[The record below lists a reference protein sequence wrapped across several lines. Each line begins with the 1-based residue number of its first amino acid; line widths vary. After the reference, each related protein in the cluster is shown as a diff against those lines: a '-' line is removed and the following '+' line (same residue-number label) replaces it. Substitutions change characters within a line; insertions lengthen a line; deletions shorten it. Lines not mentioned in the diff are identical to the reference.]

1 MKLTAHELMLLT
13 CDTEGFT
20 TRIRRSVGLALCNV
34 IYPKVTGP
42 ERCPELYTRLTDF
55 EFYMEPTD
63 EEILFCI
70 DYIQFEMKA
79 DIDTLE
85 LTVKIEP

>member
-13 CDTEGFT
+13 CYTEGFT
-20 TRIRRSVGLALCNV
+20 TRLRRCVGLALCKV
-34 IYPKVTGP
+34 IYPRVTGP
-42 ERCPELYTRLTDF
+42 EGCPDVYTRLKDF
-55 EFYMEPTD
+55 EFYLEPTD

-79 DIDTLE
+79 DIDTFE
-85 LTVKIEP
+85 LTVKIEW